1 MIRLA
6 VADDDLLVREGI
18 RHALRD
24 EADIEIVA
32 VAADRDE
39 LLEAVERE
47 APDLVLTDIR
57 MPPGQATEG
66 IDIARL
72 LRMSHPGTGVIVV
85 SMYAHPEYALALLES
100 GAAGRGY
107 LLKDRLANREQLVA
121 AIKLVA
127 TGGSAVDPLVVETL
141 VRRSN
146 RRQGS
151 LLQTLTPREHEVL
164 AEIAAGRSNRA
175 IAERLF
181 LTKGAVEQH
190 VSAVF
195 AKLELPC
202 EAEVSR
208 RVVATLLFLA
218 DGQTS
223 TARV

>member
-1 MIRLA
+1 M
-6 VADDDLLVREGI
+6 
-18 RHALRD
+18 
-24 EADIEIVA
+24 
-32 VAADRDE
+32 
-39 LLEAVERE
+39 
-47 APDLVLTDIR
+47 
-57 MPPGQATEG
+57 
-66 IDIARL
+66 
-72 LRMSHPGTGVIVV
+72 
-85 SMYAHPEYALALLES
+85 
-100 GAAGRGY
+100 
-107 LLKDRLANREQLVA
+107 
-121 AIKLVA
+121 
-127 TGGSAVDPLVVETL
+127 
-141 VRRSN
+141 
-146 RRQGS
+146 
-151 LLQTLTPREHEVL
+151 LQTLTPREHEVL

>member
-1 MIRLA
+1 
-6 VADDDLLVREGI
+6 
-18 RHALRD
+18 
-24 EADIEIVA
+24 
-32 VAADRDE
+32 
-39 LLEAVERE
+39 
-47 APDLVLTDIR
+47 
-57 MPPGQATEG
+57 
-66 IDIARL
+66 
-72 LRMSHPGTGVIVV
+72 
-85 SMYAHPEYALALLES
+85 MYAHPEYALALLES

-141 VRRSN
+141 VRRSS

-208 RVVATLLFLA
+208 RVVATLVFLA
-218 DGQTS
+218 EGQTR